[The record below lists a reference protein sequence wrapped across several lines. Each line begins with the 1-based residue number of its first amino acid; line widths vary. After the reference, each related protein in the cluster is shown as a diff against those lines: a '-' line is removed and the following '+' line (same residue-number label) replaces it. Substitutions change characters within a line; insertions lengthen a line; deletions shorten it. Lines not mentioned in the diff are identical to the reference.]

1 MAFKSILGKSIQ
13 SSALELGFVYSLG
26 YYLSERGLKKM
37 VVTLLVISGILFIA
51 LLLEEKFKIPSPLG
65 LIGLSFIT
73 HYLFA
78 GTPMLTGDTT
88 HFAALV
94 LLLLPVLLIT
104 DSLELTIADL
114 KEHGFSLF
122 YLAVIAVSL
131 SVGLALLT
139 ADTLFG
145 QYQLSTAA
153 IVLLFAMVL
162 ATDPVSVVSI
172 FSNFEL
178 PHRLKILAEG
188 ESLFND
194 ATALIVF
201 VFIGLYALDGEGI
214 TVAYV
219 AEISFIVVLGSAL
232 VGIIIGYIGLIL
244 MKITTNR
251 IAELMIV
258 LLSGYGA
265 FEMAEYFYVFLNMF
279 GAHSHLHLSGILA
292 CIFAIITLNHMMT
305 QAVENSDA
313 ELEQEA
319 AELQLESDKTSSSAN
334 VITVI
339 FNKIKA
345 TVEERERHLRTKE
358 DVQLLAVV
366 ANTVLF
372 VAMAEVI
379 DLDMMWKYKTEII
392 VMFLATTVI
401 RALMMAKFALIT
413 NQTTKMTSVN
423 FRWWG
428 VLTFAGI
435 KGGLSIVMLMMIP
448 PTFAHIEMFT
458 AIVIGVIMLSTFIYS
473 TILLIIIGKN
483 AEIFLKEKEEEAH

>member
-1 MAFKSILGKSIQ
+1 
-13 SSALELGFVYSLG
+13 
-26 YYLSERGLKKM
+26 M
-37 VVTLLVISGILFIA
+37 VVTLLVISAILFMA
-51 LLLEEKFKIPSPLG
+51 LLLEDKLKVPSPLG
-65 LIGLSFIT
+65 LIGLSFLA
-73 HYLFA
+73 HYLFS

-94 LLLLPVLLIT
+94 LLLLPILLIT
-104 DSLELTIADL
+104 DSLELTVEDL

-131 SVGLALLT
+131 SIGLALLT

-145 QYQLSTAA
+145 QYNLSLAA
-153 IVLLFAMVL
+153 IILLFAMVL

-201 VFIGLYALDGEGI
+201 VFIGIYALEGGSI
-214 TVAYV
+214 TVGYV
-219 AEISFIVVLGSAL
+219 TEISLIVVLGSTL
-232 VGIIIGYIGLIL
+232 LGIIIGYIGLL
-244 MKITTNR
+244 AMKITSNR
-251 IAELMIV
+251 TAELMIV
-258 LLSGYGA
+258 ILSGYGA
-265 FEMAEYFYVFLNMF
+265 FEMSEYFYVFLNMF
-279 GAHSHLHLSGILA
+279 GAHSHLHLSGILS
-292 CIFAIITLNHMMT
+292 CIFATITLNHMMT
-305 QAVENSDA
+305 KAVKSSDK
-313 ELEQEA
+313 ELLQEEA
-319 AELQLESDKTSSSAN
+319 DLQLESHKEATSSN
-334 VITVI
+334 VIAVM
-339 FNKIKA
+339 FNKIRA
-345 TVEERERHLRTKE
+345 TVTERERHLRTKE
-358 DVQLLAVV
+358 DIQLLAIV
-366 ANTVLF
+366 ANTILF

-448 PTFAHIEMFT
+448 PTFAHLEMFT

-473 TILLIIIGKN
+473 TILLVIIGRN
-483 AEIFLKEKEEEAH
+483 AEIFRQEKEEEAH